1 MYVSSVNAGNQLTN
15 PMKMRMDK
23 ILREIADQAY
33 YTFRL
38 RRNGVQPTRDRVF
51 AAMLAELEANGD
63 ATRFVNAKGRIAWKA
78 TPRLRD
84 YLKDLELEAEEDLE
98 DEF

>member
-1 MYVSSVNAGNQLTN
+1 MYVSSVDAGNQATN
-15 PMKMRMDK
+15 PMKIRMDK

-33 YTFRL
+33 YASRL
-38 RRNGVQPTRDRVF
+38 GRNSVRPTRGVV
-51 AAMLAELEANGD
+51 LAEVLGDLEAAGD
-63 ATRFVNAKGRIAWKA
+63 AMRFVDAKGRIAWKA

-84 YLKDLELEAEEDLE
+84 YLQDLELEAEEDLE

>member
-1 MYVSSVNAGNQLTN
+1 MPIL
-15 PMKMRMDK
+15 MDK
-23 ILREIADQAY
+23 ILQEIADQAY
-33 YTFRL
+33 YASRL
-38 RRNGVQPTRDRVF
+38 RRNGVQPIRDVF
-51 AAMLAELEANGD
+51 LDEVLGDLEASGD
-63 ATRFVNAKGRIAWKA
+63 AMRFINAKGRIAWKA